1 MSVCVGGGGR
11 RHRDLTSKWS
21 RTEFYVQQSVILI
34 TLKTAGALWLW
45 APDTSFLLVMGKLT
59 PPKQPDVSLNTQH

>member
-1 MSVCVGGGGR
+1 MCVCGGGVA
-11 RHRDLTSKWS
+11 HRALTSKWS

-45 APDTSFLLVMGKLT
+45 APDTSFLLVMGKHT
-59 PPKQPDVSLNTQH
+59 PPKQPDVRLNTQH